1 MTWTGH
7 TQEGCATCGA
17 TEGSSVYFDTLP
29 LALGGYRDGV
39 NLGFI
44 ILTVIYITLT
54 YIFRR

>member
-17 TEGSSVYFDTLP
+17 TEGSSVYFAVSTQ
-29 LALGGYRDGV
+29 GGYRDGV